1 MSKTDTKTNGPETAN
16 EDLIRQVRAG
26 ETGKTLT
33 ASQFGEAWAIAGIMH
48 QTIRKTGT
56 FRDKL
61 TDYAHAFARSERFD
75 ALLGETNVRN
85 IFAERYGETMN
96 DLRERLDA
104 NQEQLPEQAWAQS
117 FDAAKSITPMIKQ
130 GETMPFY
137 QAYDRAGRQLAKTL
151 DITESGAKQL
161 MKETYQEATGK
172 DLYETCK
179 AVEKQYYRA
188 PQSDE
193 PSQARGQSR
202 NQAGDVRQAPRRTQ
216 G

>member
-1 MSKTDTKTNGPETAN
+1 MADTKN
-16 EDLIRQVRAG
+16 EKDLVKHVRNS

-33 ASQFGEAWAIAGIMH
+33 ASQFGEVWSIAGIMH
-48 QTIRKTGT
+48 HTIAKTGA
-56 FRDKL
+56 FKDKL

-96 DLRERLDA
+96 DMRERLQV
-104 NQEQLPEQAWAQS
+104 NQEQIPDHARAQALEV
-117 FDAAKSITPMIKQ
+117 AKTIEPMIKQ

-137 QAYDRAGRQLAKTL
+137 KAYDRAGQQLAKTL
-151 DITESGAKQL
+151 NITENGAKGL
-161 MKETYQEATGK
+161 MKDTYQEATGK

-179 AVEKQYYRA
+179 AAEKAHYRT

-193 PSQARGQSR
+193 RAQTRAPNR
-202 NQAGDVRQAPRRTQ
+202 NQKASTRRAPHRVR